1 MVTHEVRNKRNVWTV
16 ATAPFPGSHFATF
29 PPDLIRPCILA
40 GCPVGGTVLDPFFGS
55 GTTGMVAVQEGRR
68 FIGIELNPEYAAM
81 ARERV
86 LGAQPA
92 LFAATEVEA

>member
-1 MVTHEVRNKRNVWTV
+1 MVTHDVRNKRNVWTV

-40 GCPVGGTVLDPFFGS
+40 GCPPEGVVLDPFFGS

-68 FIGIELNPEYAAM
+68 FIGVELNPAYADM

-86 LGAQPA
+86 MGAQPA
-92 LFAATEVEA
+92 LFA